1 MSAAS
6 YDDAGVPINF
16 YVLTARMDG
25 GVTERKKMARLGI
38 VGDTVTDFAL
48 IRWSDD
54 DCQTFSAFQPVD
66 LSIPRPEVRRCGAF
80 VHRNVNITHI
90 GNKPIQLQ
98 ALDVEMSQ

>member
-1 MSAAS
+1 
-6 YDDAGVPINF
+6 
-16 YVLTARMDG
+16 MDG